1 MPSGSVV
8 VTFEFDKDGAPK
20 KLEVAKSLCT
30 ACDAEAMRVI
40 ENGPKWNVNER
51 KERVSVTVSF

>member
-1 MPSGSVV
+1 
-8 VTFEFDKDGAPK
+8 
-20 KLEVAKSLCT
+20 LCT

-51 KERVSVTVSF
+51 KERVSVTISF